1 MVRLRPLKRQ
11 DAEKILPWLEDERV
25 MALWCAGIFQYPLT
39 KEQLIS
45 RLKQSEERT
54 DEWAMAGVD
63 EQGEVVGH
71 LYMWPDFQKESLHLG
86 MIVVDSKRRGQGLGH
101 LLLEKAAAYA
111 FEVLGVCQV
120 TLGVFDCNLRALSC
134 YEKAGFAV
142 DYVEKDAFEYQK
154 EHWNRIH
161 MVRKRADRCPIST

>member
-25 MALWCAGIFQYPLT
+25 MALWGAGIFQYPLT

-71 LYMWPDFQKESLHLG
+71 LYMWPDFQK
-86 MIVVDSKRRGQGLGH
+86 
-101 LLLEKAAAYA
+101 KACILA
-111 FEVLGVCQV
+111 
-120 TLGVFDCNLRALSC
+120 
-134 YEKAGFAV
+134 
-142 DYVEKDAFEYQK
+142 
-154 EHWNRIH
+154 
-161 MVRKRADRCPIST
+161 